1 MCASTW
7 PPIATTPQLC
17 VRPRGSPLPP
27 RRSLPLRPRCSPL
40 LPRRSLVCVHA
51 AAPCHHVAASCASTR
66 RPTATTP
73 QPPAASTRQPIA
85 TAPQPC
91 MRPRGSPLPPRRSLV
106 CVHAAAHC
114 HHAAASHCVHAAAH
128 CYHAAALYASPRQPT
143 ATTSQ
148 PRVRPRGGPLPP
160 RRSLPLRPRGSPLL
174 PRRSLVC
181 VHAAAHSH
189 HAAHLR
195 AAHSH
200 HAAISHMMVPRSRC
214 AARSPH
220 LVDVSV
226 PPCPIIF
233 TGPAVPP
240 HRCVD
245 NLLRCICLDAGSDLL
260 SESHL
265 SHHWISLY

>member
-114 HHAAASHCVHAAAH
+114 HHAA
-128 CYHAAALYASPRQPT
+128 
-143 ATTSQ
+143 
-148 PRVRPRGGPLPP
+148 
-160 RRSLPLRPRGSPLL
+160 
-174 PRRSLVC
+174 
-181 VHAAAHSH
+181 
-189 HAAHLR
+189 HLR